1 MRLCYS
7 RKLTR
12 ARPCVF
18 EKRYATALDLNLEDG
33 EPLRMRSVNGAFV
46 VYGHELTIRV
56 LDIEHTAIVYFYAD
70 DNFGRTSLA
79 AADGSTASASA
90 SSTMTANSISPPTTT
105 SLHPH
110 FLMMLHR
117 KEWLLMLEAL
127 WSSPLFK

>member
-46 VYGHELTIRV
+46 VYGYELTIRV

-70 DNFGRTSLA
+70 DNFGRKRPW
-79 AADGSTASASA
+79 
-90 SSTMTANSISPPTTT
+90 PPRMAR
-105 SLHPH
+105 PRPPR
-110 FLMMLHR
+110 HR
-117 KEWLLMLEAL
+117 R
-127 WSSPLFK
+127 P